1 MPNIQAVGVQ
11 AVKPAL
17 AVGAVA
23 QPVAQIQAIE
33 KQVAIAPQVLAP
45 TALGIGA
52 YRSFS
57 QPFVGYG
64 GIRSVGVSP
73 LAVGV
78 EQPGLA
84 TLSVAQPGIGYG
96 GFRRDIVNN
105 GYGGLRRDII
115 NTGYGGLRRDI
126 VNTGLL
132 GSRFFGVGGL
142 GDSVVSKTVVPG
154 VEYQSPY
161 ESKVEETKAK
171 Q

>member
-96 GFRRDIVNN
+96 G
-105 GYGGLRRDII
+105 LRKDII

-132 GSRFFGVGGL
+132 GSRFFGVGGVGL

>member
-1 MPNIQAVGVQ
+1 
-11 AVKPAL
+11 L

-45 TALGIGA
+45 TALGVGA
-52 YRSFS
+52 YRSFGVS
-57 QPFVGYG
+57 QPGFGFGFGFG

-73 LAVGV
+73 LALGV
-78 EQPGLA
+78 EQPGLGA
-84 TLSVAQPGIGYG
+84 LSVAQPGIG
-96 GFRRDIVNN
+96 I
-105 GYGGLRRDII
+105 GGLRTDI
-115 NTGYGGLRRDI
+115 LK
-126 VNTGLL
+126 TGLL
-132 GSRFFGVGGL
+132 GSRFVGVGGVGV

>member
-1 MPNIQAVGVQ
+1 VPNIQAVGVQ

-96 GFRRDIVNN
+96 G
-105 GYGGLRRDII
+105 LRKDII

-132 GSRFFGVGGL
+132 GSRFFGVGGVGL